1 MTSIDYA
8 SSFMTFAAF
17 QLIFGKLFTFY
28 SIKKVFVASVA
39 IFEVGSLIC
48 ATAPTSI
55 AFIIGRACA
64 GLGSAGINAGGS
76 AILAMSLFFHPP
88 PKSKQ
93 SSFTYREMFNQMDIP
108 GTAVLIPGVI
118 CLLLVLQWGGP
129 VYPWRSTPIICL
141 LVGLGVTATTFVTL
155 QMRKKDMSTIPPRII
170 KQRSVAC
177 STAYVFC
184 AGGALN
190 VFQYFL
196 PIWFQAIQGIKAF
209 DSGTRILPTTLG
221 TVLFSFVAGFGV
233 AKTGYYTPFMIVGAA
248 LQLIGASLS
257 TTFHVSSPATQWVIY
272 QLIFGAGAGLGIQQ
286 AHTAAQT
293 VLAAADV
300 PTGAVIL
307 IFAQIMGGTIWL
319 SVAQNILTSQLLHGL
334 KDSVPSLN
342 SQMILDMGATELRG
356 LVGAQNLDGVL
367 VVYNHG
373 ITRVFCCA
381 VALSA
386 AALIAAAGM
395 EWKSIKKTR

>member
-1 MTSIDYA
+1 VNA
-8 SSFMTFAAF
+8 
-17 QLIFGKLFTFY
+17 
-28 SIKKVFVASVA
+28 VANS
-39 IFEVGSLIC
+39 E
-48 ATAPTSI
+48 
-55 AFIIGRACA
+55 
-64 GLGSAGINAGGS
+64 
-76 AILAMSLFFHPP
+76 
-88 PKSKQ
+88 Q
-93 SSFTYREMFNQMDIP
+93 
-108 GTAVLIPGVI
+108 
-118 CLLLVLQWGGP
+118 
-129 VYPWRSTPIICL
+129 
-141 LVGLGVTATTFVTL
+141 
-155 QMRKKDMSTIPPRII
+155 
-170 KQRSVAC
+170 
-177 STAYVFC
+177 
-184 AGGALN
+184 
-190 VFQYFL
+190 L

-272 QLIFGAGAGLGIQQ
+272 QLIFGAGTGLGIQQ

-293 VLAAADV
+293 VLAATDV

-334 KDSVPSLN
+334 KDSIPNLN
-342 SQMILDMGATELRG
+342 PHMILDMGATGLRG